1 MSGMRQEGWRTACI
15 VGLVVMATWTLVI
28 KYVAPLLWALSE
40 TLAGRHAAAPIMW
53 DFWWVAHLALAR
65 LIYLRQPVM
74 WAAGTIIAS
83 VEILIV
89 AVKLA
94 LYFRAPDFTFWN
106 LLWLTNKMYV
116 LVFFVWFLLL
126 LMRGGRP

>member
-1 MSGMRQEGWRTACI
+1 MTGAREEGWRTACI
-15 VGLVVMATWTLVI
+15 IGLVVMATWTLVI

-40 TLAGRHAAAPIMW
+40 TLAGRDAAPPIMW

-65 LIYLRQPVM
+65 LISLRHPLM
-74 WAAGTIIAS
+74 RASGTIIAGL
-83 VEILIV
+83 EILIV
-89 AVKLA
+89 AVKFVLF
-94 LYFRAPDFTFWN
+94 FRAPDYSFWN

-126 LMRGGRP
+126 LMRRGGP

>member
-1 MSGMRQEGWRTACI
+1 MRDDGWRIASI

-40 TLAGRHAAAPIMW
+40 TLAGRDAEAPIMW
-53 DFWWVAHLALAR
+53 DFWWVVHLALAR
-65 LIYLRQPVM
+65 LIYLRHPFM
-74 WAAGTIIAS
+74 WAAGTIIAG

-89 AVKLA
+89 TVKLV
-94 LYFRAPDFTFWN
+94 LYYRAPDYSFWN

-116 LVFFVWFLLL
+116 LVFFVGFLML
-126 LMRGGRP
+126 LMRGGKP